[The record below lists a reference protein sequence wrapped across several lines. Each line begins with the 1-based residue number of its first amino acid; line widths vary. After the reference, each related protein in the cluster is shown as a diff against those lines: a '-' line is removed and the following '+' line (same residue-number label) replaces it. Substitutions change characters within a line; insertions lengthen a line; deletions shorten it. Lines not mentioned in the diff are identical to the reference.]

1 MADDDEEGTLPTDEL
16 NEIITPIVT
25 GVLLDQLYDEK
36 KVPLWINEICEKI
49 MKSMIDLKCPYK
61 YIVNCMI
68 TQKTANPIC
77 NGFSVN
83 WENNA
88 DHIES
93 FVYPSRTM
101 QK

>member
-1 MADDDEEGTLPTDEL
+1 MA
-16 NEIITPIVT
+16 
-25 GVLLDQLYDEK
+25 
-36 KVPLWINEICEKI
+36 
-49 MKSMIDLKCPYK
+49 DLKCPYK
-61 YIVNCMI
+61 YIINCMI
-68 TQKTANPIC
+68 SQKTTNPAC

-93 FVYPSRTM
+93 FVYPPRTM